1 MITKRLGKNGPLVS
15 ALGMG
20 CMTPQKSGSDQESI
34 ATIHAALD
42 AGHNFLDTGDFYG
55 MGYSESLIGRALK
68 GWRDK
73 AFLSVKFGA
82 MFSPSGAFL
91 SIEGRPAS
99 VKNFATYSLQRL
111 GVEVIDLYADV
122 CPEIFWHKACGL
134 SKNKAMRRGL
144 T

>member
-1 MITKRLGKNGPLVS
+1 M
-15 ALGMG
+15 
-20 CMTPQKSGSDQESI
+20 

>member
-1 MITKRLGKNGPLVS
+1 
-15 ALGMG
+15 
-20 CMTPQKSGSDQESI
+20 
-34 ATIHAALD
+34 
-42 AGHNFLDTGDFYG
+42 